1 MDTYPN
7 RLREA
12 IDRSPDLAPSPE
24 FTAALRQRLETQAKA
39 RRRGVRGSWIAVA
52 ASLSLAVAGG
62 ATYRV
67 YVSRADAL
75 ARAAVGDHVECA
87 LNMRLPERGISLEEA
102 TRRFGPAYRAIQHIP
117 SAQVSTRAGVATV
130 LDRHS
135 CVYQGRRFGHVI
147 LSYRGSTVSLMV
159 TTADSG
165 AAVRSVRVDGMN
177 VVTVRAGRQALF
189 VAGDVPLDD
198 LHALADSI
206 FGPLARELGG
216 A

>member
-1 MDTYPN
+1 MESYPS

-24 FTAALRQRLETQAKA
+24 FTAALRQRLEAHAKA
-39 RRRGVRGSWIAVA
+39 RGRGARAPWFAVA
-52 ASLSLAVAGG
+52 ASLFVAIAGAV
-62 ATYRV
+62 TYRA
-67 YVSRADAL
+67 YSSRADAL

-87 LNMRLPERGISLEEA
+87 LNMRLPERGITLEEA
-102 TRRFGPAYRAIQHIP
+102 ARRFGPVYRAIQHVP
-117 SAQVSTRAGVATV
+117 GAEVPTASGSAVV

-159 TTADSG
+159 TTAGTG

-177 VVTVRAGRQALF
+177 VVTVRAAQQALF
-189 VAGDVPLDD
+189 VAGDVPMNELR
-198 LHALADSI
+198 ALADSI
-206 FGPLARELGG
+206 FGPLARELDGQ
-216 A
+216 